1 MAKYYVESG
10 RFQTIVSGESPR
22 AAAVKAVQTWSDEHP
37 LAISALL
44 GLEVEVNEQGFAR
57 RDGERFE
64 TFDLLAASQG
74 LTPRE
79 YFLKLA
85 LAMCV

>member
-10 RFQTIVSGESPR
+10 RFQTVVSAHSAR
-22 AAAVKAVQTWSDEHP
+22 AAALKAVETWADQHP

-44 GLEVEVNEQGFAR
+44 ALEVEVNEQGFSR
-57 RDGERFE
+57 RNGEYFD
-64 TFDLLAASQG
+64 TFDLLAATQG

-79 YFLKLA
+79 YFLKLS
-85 LAMCV
+85 LTMCV